1 MREQSFSMTRFL
13 RVYFSAFFTNLVTG
27 HSAKSFSMTRLLR
40 VYFSTFFTNLVT
52 LHAGVNADQQC
63 WFRLNTYGDPDSEG
77 TGEI

>member
-1 MREQSFSMTRFL
+1 MTRFL
-13 RVYFSAFFTNLVTG
+13 RVYFSA
-27 HSAKSFSMTRLLR
+27 
-40 VYFSTFFTNLVT
+40 FFTNLVT